1 MSEIQNCLTSHRFIA
16 KSEGDEWKWLKC
28 FFLLLLFLKDLC
40 WGMQWLSGKYCTRWS
55 RSARLRVRRKN
66 VLKHP
71 LTQKL
76 LESLQEQIEKAT
88 TTFVLQVSIV
98 LILGQLYQIIPLLE
112 THVRGKVC
120 WKAAK
125 GSSSKSKWMNL
136 TYLCRCTSYFVL
148 SFLVSSYLILSTL
161 LFPFFTL
168 KKKKKEQQTNK
179 KHL

>member
-1 MSEIQNCLTSHRFIA
+1 MKVTEML
-16 KSEGDEWKWLKC
+16 
-28 FFLLLLFLKDLC
+28 FLLLLFLFLKDLC